1 MKKYQVIVIGA
12 GPAGGACAS
21 ACVKSGLKV
30 AMIED
35 YGFGGT
41 CPLRGCN
48 PKKILTGAAEIVAQ
62 AEGLNEKGII
72 SLPKINWQKLAAFR
86 DSFVQG
92 KKDKIKSAYS
102 NLGIDTYL
110 EHAEFID
117 KNIIKAGPHHL
128 ESDFFVL
135 ATGIRPASLNIPGE
149 ELISSSDDFL
159 ALSRLPE
166 SVCFIGGGFISFE
179 FASIA
184 VRAGSKVSIVHRSQR
199 VLKQFDSDLTHK
211 LVQAL
216 QHAGVDVHL
225 NSPLQSI
232 SREGNTCL
240 IMAGEKDNPLTIK
253 ADMVVHG
260 AGRVPNVD
268 SLNLDK
274 PGVKFNGQGVEVN
287 KFMQSVSNPNVFA
300 VGDVADTPYALTP
313 TGDMEGRIAAS
324 NIINPGSSEVR
335 YRGVPKVVYTA
346 PALCSV
352 GILEEEAEK
361 KNIPHKIID
370 NNDISEWFSWKHT
383 GQKFAGCKIIIDE
396 EKDIIVG
403 AHILGSGAEELAN
416 MFAMAINLELPVSRL
431 KEVLWA
437 YPTKGYYF
445 KYMLE

>member
-21 ACVKSGLKV
+21 ACIKNGLKV
-30 AMIED
+30 AMVED

-48 PKKILTGAAEIVAQ
+48 PKKILTGAAEIVAL

-72 SLPKINWQKLAAFR
+72 SLPKISWQKLSAFR

-102 NLGIDTYL
+102 DLGIDTYL

-117 KNIIKAGPHHL
+117 KNVIKAGSHHL
-128 ESDFFVL
+128 ESDYFVL
-135 ATGIRPASLNIPGE
+135 ATGIKPAPLNIPGA

-159 ALSRLPE
+159 ALTKLPE
-166 SVCFIGGGFISFE
+166 SICFIGGGFISFE

-184 VRAGSKVSIVHRSQR
+184 VRAGAKVSIVHRSQR
-199 VLKQFDSDLTHK
+199 VLKQFDSDLTRK
-211 LVQAL
+211 LVLAL
-216 QHAGVDVHL
+216 QDAGVEVHL
-225 NSPLQSI
+225 NTPLQSV
-232 SREGNTCL
+232 SKEGNTCL
-240 IMAGEKDNPLTIK
+240 VMAGEKDDPLTIK

-274 PGVKFNGQGVEVN
+274 PGVKFNRQGIEVN
-287 KFMQSVSNPNVFA
+287 KFMQSVSNPKVFA

-324 NIINPGSSEVR
+324 NIIDPGSNEAD
-335 YRGVPKVVYTA
+335 YQGIPKVVYTA

-352 GILEEEAEK
+352 GMMEEEAEK
-361 KNIPHKIID
+361 KNISVKIID
-370 NNDISEWFSWKHT
+370 NDISEWFSWKHM

-396 EKDIIVG
+396 KKEIILG
-403 AHILGSGAEELAN
+403 AHVLGSGAEELAN
-416 MFAMAINLELPVSRL
+416 MFAMAIKFELPVSKL
-431 KEVLWA
+431 KKVLWA

-445 KYMLE
+445 KYML

>member
-1 MKKYQVIVIGA
+1 MKKYQVVVIGA

-21 ACVKSGLKV
+21 ECVKNGLKV

-48 PKKILTGAAEIVAQ
+48 PKKILSGTAEIVAQ
-62 AEGLNEKGII
+62 AEGLNGKDIL
-72 SLPKINWQKLAAFR
+72 SLPKINWEKLAAFR

-92 KKDKIKSAYS
+92 KKDKIKKAYS
-102 NLGIDTYL
+102 DLGIDTYL

-117 KNIIKAGPHHL
+117 KNTIQAGSHHL
-128 ESDFFVL
+128 ESDYFVL
-135 ATGIRPASLNIPGE
+135 ANGIKPASLNIPGE

-159 ALSRLPE
+159 ALKKLPE
-166 SVCFIGGGFISFE
+166 SICFIGGGFISFE

-184 VRAGSKVSIVHRSQR
+184 ARAGSKINIVHRSQR
-199 VLKQFDSDLTHK
+199 VLKQFDPGLTRK

-216 QHAGVDVHL
+216 QYAGVNIHL
-225 NSPLQSI
+225 NSPLQSV
-232 SREGNTCL
+232 SRKENTCL
-240 IMAGEKDNPLTIK
+240 IMAGDKDNPLTIK

-274 PGVKFNGQGVEVN
+274 PGVKFNRQGIEVN
-287 KFMQSVSNPNVFA
+287 NFMQSVSNPNVFA

-324 NIINPGSSEVR
+324 NIINPGSSETH
-335 YRGVPKVVYTA
+335 YQGVPKVVYTA

-352 GILEEEAEK
+352 GMLEEEAEK
-361 KNIPHKIID
+361 DNLPVKIIE
-370 NNDISEWFSWKHT
+370 NDISEWFSWKHM
-383 GQKFAGCKIIIDE
+383 GQKFAGSKIIIDE
-396 EKDIIVG
+396 KKDVIVG
-403 AHILGSGAEELAN
+403 AHVLGSGAEELAN
-416 MFAMAINLELPVSRL
+416 MFAMAINLELPLSRL
-431 KEVLWA
+431 KDILWA